1 MSTAQQTNSQDRYY
15 QHLLSILNKVHH
27 SRRFQDAYPVVEKS
41 ILHLFHAERLT
52 IYQRNRASGDIVS
65 RFKTGDDIREIRVPV
80 STTSIAGYVAFSRRP
95 LLIKNVRDPD
105 ELKQFH
111 PNLHFNSAF
120 EEPTDFRSESM
131 LVVPIATNDVLL
143 GVLQIIN
150 RSDGKRFSEKDMDK
164 ACELASLIGQKFH
177 YDFGCTH
184 SPYEYLIQKGLLK
197 QADLDKVSKDKP
209 QVPVTQILTE
219 LLRIP
224 KAEIGESL
232 EAFYQ
237 VPFIGYLPDRYFAHP
252 ICSKIN
258 KAYLK
263 NNNIALL
270 SSGKDDSNVLI
281 LIDNPND
288 AKRIIEIE
296 NIIGTRDALICVG
309 LLEDIHQYLGYM
321 SPDTRDSSN
330 LNSLLDELDVADTLL
345 AQEDHPDDEQISDQ
359 DSAIVKLVNRILIDC
374 KRLNASDIH
383 IEPGR
388 GHKPTSVRMRIDGV
402 CQEVVQIPASHAKAA
417 ISRIKIIS
425 RLDISERRVPQDG
438 KFSVRLMGQVLEV
451 RVATIPTVNG
461 EGVVMRLLQTG
472 EPIPFNQLN
481 LAPAIQQ
488 SIEDL
493 LTRPHGI
500 FLVVGPTGSGKTT
513 TLHAVLACLNTPDRK
528 IWTAEDP
535 VEITQPG
542 LQQVQVQPKIGFGFS
557 EALRAF
563 LRADPDVIL
572 IGEMRD
578 KETAH
583 AAVEASLTG
592 HLVFSTLHTNS
603 APETI
608 TRLLDLGIDPISFSD
623 ALLGILA
630 QRLVRTLCSQCKAPY
645 AATEAEVEVLKRNY
659 GPQHEQ
665 DLTLKPGIT
674 LYKPTGCAACN
685 HTGYKGRAGLHELL
699 ISSAFMRELIY
710 KQSSVAVIKQ
720 AAIKEGMR
728 TLLQDGIYKVVKG
741 DTDFVQVR
749 KVAVE

>member
-1 MSTAQQTNSQDRYY
+1 MGTTHQTNSQDQYY
-15 QHLLSILNKVHH
+15 QRLLSILNKVHH
-27 SRRFQDAYPVVEKS
+27 SRSFEDAYPAVEKS
-41 ILHLFHAERLT
+41 ILRLFHAERLT
-52 IYQRNRASGDIVS
+52 IYQRNRASNDIVS
-65 RFKTGDDIREIRVPV
+65 RFKTGDDVSEIRVPV

-95 LLIKNVRDPD
+95 LLISNVRDTE
-105 ELKQFH
+105 ELKQLH
-111 PNLHFNSAF
+111 PNLHFNPAF

-131 LVVPIATNDVLL
+131 LVVPIANNEVLL

-150 RSDGKRFSEKDMDK
+150 RSDGTRFSEEDVDR
-164 ACELASLIGQKFH
+164 ACELASLIGQKFR
-177 YDFGCTH
+177 YDFGCTQ
-184 SPYEYLIQKGLLK
+184 SPYEYLIQKGLFK
-197 QADLDKVSKDKP
+197 QVDLERISKDKP
-209 QVPVTQILTE
+209 QVPVTRILTE
-219 LLRIP
+219 LFKIP
-224 KAEIGESL
+224 KTDIGQSL

-263 NNNIALL
+263 NNNLALL
-270 SSGKDDSNVLI
+270 SNGKDDSKVLI

-288 AKRIIEIE
+288 AKRIIEVE
-296 NIIGTRDALICVG
+296 NILGTREALICVG

-321 SPDTRDSSN
+321 SPDVSDSSN
-330 LNSLLDELDVADTLL
+330 LNSLLDELEVAEASPVDDE
-345 AQEDHPDDEQISDQ
+345 QSDDEQISDQ

-383 IEPGR
+383 IEPGK
-388 GHKPTSVRMRIDGV
+388 GQKPTSVRMRIDGI
-402 CQEVVQIPASHAKAA
+402 CQEIIQIPASHAKAA

-425 RLDISERRVPQDG
+425 RLDISERRLPQDG
-438 KFSVRLMGQVLEV
+438 KFSVRLMGQTLEV

-472 EPIPFNQLN
+472 DPIPFDQLN
-481 LAPAIQQ
+481 LAPATQQ
-488 SIEDL
+488 SIEEL
-493 LTRPHGI
+493 LTHPHGI

-542 LQQVQVQPKIGFGFS
+542 LQQVQVQPKIGFDFAA
-557 EALRAF
+557 ALRAF

-583 AAVEASLTG
+583 AAIEASLTG

-645 AATEAEVEVLKRNY
+645 AAGDEEVEVLKRHY
-659 GPQHEQ
+659 GPLHEK
-665 DLTLKPGIT
+665 DLQLKPGMT
-674 LYKPTGCAACN
+674 LYKPTGCDACN
-685 HTGYKGRAGLHELL
+685 HTGYKGRTGLHELL
-699 ISSAFMRELIY
+699 ISSAPMREMIY
-710 KQSSVAVIKQ
+710 QQSSVAAIKQ
-720 AAIKEGMR
+720 IAIKEGMR